1 MLFDDLPAA
10 KTDGDDSSSKV
21 DTGKDGGPTPAE
33 PRIVESS
40 DKDKLNEASSL
51 SSSSLSQKQQ
61 EQKKKGPSCVHAI
74 GNAGTTMAF
83 MPAALK
89 RRRKASTVQPVRRPK
104 TSSTSN
110 SNSANKTPVAVI
122 LPHAQE
128 GNSSVLAHDESSKQ
142 NSSDAG
148 IPTSTT
154 TTTTTTMLPLHEQV
168 DEYKESQELVD
179 LHASVRTADIYNPM
193 MPNDY
198 LAYRQRKENEMIRAD
213 IEEQAKK
220 TREMQKKL
228 RSQIEEERQ
237 RAIKTGNFDK
247 MVGDDEASR
256 MGRGRGAGRGRGRGM
271 SNLPAWLVKKQQE
284 KKQNDGGPSRLN

>member
-1 MLFDDLPAA
+1 
-10 KTDGDDSSSKV
+10 
-21 DTGKDGGPTPAE
+21 
-33 PRIVESS
+33 
-40 DKDKLNEASSL
+40 
-51 SSSSLSQKQQ
+51 
-61 EQKKKGPSCVHAI
+61 
-74 GNAGTTMAF
+74 MAF

-104 TSSTSN
+104 TSMNSN
-110 SNSANKTPVAVI
+110 NSANKTPVAVI

-128 GNSSVLAHDESSKQ
+128 GNSSVLAHDETSKQ
-142 NSSDAG
+142 NNYNNIG
-148 IPTSTT
+148 VVTSTT
-154 TTTTTTMLPLHEQV
+154 TTTNTMLPLHEQVRV
-168 DEYKESQELVD
+168 DEYKESQELAD
-179 LHASVRTADIYNPM
+179 LHASVRTADMYNPM

-237 RAIKTGNFDK
+237 RAIKTGNYDK

-284 KKQNDGGPSRLN
+284 KKHNDSGPSRLN